1 MFEIFLYLLE
11 GLMIGYYNYKFNNKK
26 INYYTIIFIT
36 IIFTLTNL
44 ITKYYFIYNYLTI
57 IITISLLY
65 LINNTKNL
73 FISTYIGIIIGTFD
87 TIAIPSLIF
96 KTNTTGVWYTNNY
109 LYYLIL
115 IISKTIIFVIFYLT
129 DKKELIKT
137 LDIHNKYLNI
147 LTSLLLINCII
158 TIYIANSIYMNN
170 ISYNYVYLLLI
181 IFIVTIISVFLLI
194 SRINKDN
201 LKAKQQE
208 LELMHY
214 KSIEEKY
221 LIIDKQ
227 NKRNEEIKHDL
238 EYFLALVNK
247 KQDQDKIANTLIN
260 TINKIE
266 QNNIKIYSRNI
277 LLNNLLEEMKNIANT
292 YNQKAFYNL
301 NINDIDLSLSDYQNI
316 INLYTKLCKNNQSNK
331 IDININQKNNL
342 IILEFIIKPI
352 TKKDYD
358 INSIYIIKERIND
371 FEVIKYILK
380 ID

>member
-1 MFEIFLYLLE
+1 MFDIFLYLLE
-11 GLMIGYYNYKFNNKK
+11 GLMIGYYNYRFTNQK
-26 INYYTIIFIT
+26 INYYIIIFIS
-36 IIFTLTNL
+36 IIFTLINT

-73 FISTYIGIIIGTFD
+73 FISTYIGIIIGMFD
-87 TIAIPSLIF
+87 TMSIPSLIF
-96 KTNTTGVWYTNNY
+96 KASNAGVWYSHNY

-115 IISKTIIFVIFYLT
+115 IISKAIIFIIFYLT
-129 DKKELIKT
+129 DKKEIIKT
-137 LDIHNKYLNI
+137 LDIQNKYLTI
-147 LTSLLLINCII
+147 LTSLLLTNCII
-158 TIYIANSIYMNN
+158 TNYIANSIYMNN

-181 IFIVTIISVFLLI
+181 IFIVTVINVLAIAF
-194 SRINKDN
+194 RINKDN

-214 KSIEEKY
+214 KAIEEKY

-247 KQDQDKIANTLIN
+247 KQNQDEIANTLMN

-266 QNNIKIYSRNI
+266 QNNIKIYSKNI
-277 LLNNLLEEMKNIANT
+277 VLNSLLEEMKNIAGT
-292 YNQKAFYNL
+292 YRQKTFYNL
-301 NINDIDLSLSDYQNI
+301 NINYIDLSLSDYQII

-331 IDININQKNNL
+331 IDITINQKNNL

-352 TKKDYD
+352 SKIDYD
-358 INSIYIIKERIND
+358 INNTYIITERIND
-371 FEVIKYILK
+371 FEIIKYILK
-380 ID
+380 TD